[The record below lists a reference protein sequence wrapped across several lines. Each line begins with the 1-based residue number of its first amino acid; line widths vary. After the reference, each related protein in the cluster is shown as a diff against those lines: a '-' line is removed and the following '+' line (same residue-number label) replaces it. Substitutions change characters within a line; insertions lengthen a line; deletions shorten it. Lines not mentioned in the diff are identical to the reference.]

1 MASSRAARHSIIAES
16 IMLLP
21 SKPVCDTQMTYRYG
35 LEALPHDI
43 SKRELL
49 FYFSFTEDQYDYIHR
64 HCRLLQYRVVL
75 AIQLGAL
82 RFIGRP
88 EYAPESAPIS
98 ILKFLIQNLQLSDE
112 LLPLTYSVRL
122 PAGRQHIQLAREF
135 LDLSPFPTE
144 QHGFLIDLLTNIAPD
159 PGHIPDWL
167 KQAEDCL
174 RRNKS
179 VLPPVMVL
187 RRIVLTAR
195 QTALERVYE
204 KVGKQ
209 LGSFEGEFDKLL
221 ALDETGKTPWF
232 ELTNKNIL
240 KASPGKVSMVLARI
254 RRIRSFD
261 LARIDLSGAPEP
273 LLDYLAHKGMH
284 LSAKQLKKYSKHHGQ
299 VMMVLAMRRL
309 EAELVDI
316 VIQMNDEILGDVFLR
331 GEKAIP
337 GLPA

>member
-49 FYFSFTEDQYDYIHR
+49 FYFSFTEEQYDYIHR

-174 RRNKS
+174 RRNKF

-221 ALDETGKTPWF
+221 ALDETGKTPWS

-240 KASPGKVSMVLARI
+240 KASPVACSTSCTTMRHGESGWTISWNDHAVAGAALACASLRKPGTMMPVSGYGNVSLRCCNPSRKHRAF
-254 RRIRSFD
+254 SF
-261 LARIDLSGAPEP
+261 AP
-273 LLDYLAHKGMH
+273 
-284 LSAKQLKKYSKHHGQ
+284 
-299 VMMVLAMRRL
+299 
-309 EAELVDI
+309 
-316 VIQMNDEILGDVFLR
+316 
-331 GEKAIP
+331 
-337 GLPA
+337 